1 MAKASMDKLLII
13 IPAYNEE
20 DTIGEVVA
28 LARKHGDVCVVNDA
42 SKDRTQT
49 IVEGIEGAV
58 CINHEKNTHIPGAV
72 LDGMRYAVDHG
83 YAWAVTMD
91 AGMSHHPDEIPRFL
105 EKKDG
110 FDLVLGVRAK
120 KIDTPFFRKVLSV
133 AGNALYNY
141 ALDPSRIL
149 WKKADFKDVTSGYR
163 LYSRRAMELLLSRK
177 MEARSFDFII
187 EALMFV
193 YRNGLPV
200 TEASIEYRFSG
211 SSLNRKVV
219 ADALRMLIL
228 MLFSR
233 RK

>member
-1 MAKASMDKLLII
+1 MDRMDKLLII

-20 DTIGEVVA
+20 DTIGKLVHM
-28 LARKHGDVCVVNDA
+28 ARKHGDVCVVNDG
-42 SKDRTQT
+42 SKDRTRE
-49 IVEGIEGAV
+49 IVEGIEGAI

-72 LDGMRYAVDHG
+72 LDGMRYAVEHG
-83 YAWAVTMD
+83 YPHAITMD
-91 AGMSHHPDEIPRFL
+91 AGLSHNPEEIPRFL

-110 FDLVLGVRAK
+110 VDLVMGRRVK
-120 KIDTPFFRKVLSV
+120 KLNTPFYRKLLSSF
-133 AGNALYNY
+133 GNFLYNY
-141 ALDPSRIL
+141 ALDPSLIV
-149 WKKADFKDVTSGYR
+149 WKRANFKDVTSGYR

-200 TEASIEYRFSG
+200 TDVPIEYRFSG

-219 ADALRMLIL
+219 LDALRMLRL
-228 MLFSR
+228 MIFSR
-233 RK
+233 RR